1 MAVANVAKNENTLT
15 GGSDFFVAI
24 PFWGAKSTD
33 CKAKNVHNGSRLF
46 LEQKKYF

>member
-24 PFWGAKSTD
+24 PFWGAESTD